1 VIHQNFRDF
10 VDLVVPELQQ
20 RRAFGTVPD
29 LTNLILKS
37 LARLGNELWVRP
49 AFALFLA
56 AAGAVPLVQNAIG
69 AEGNALSLVRIGYQK
84 YGSLNVVKAQGT
96 FDQELAQR
104 GIKVQWTQFP
114 AGPQLLEGVN
124 VGSIDIGHSG
134 EAPPIFAQA
143 AGTPFVYI
151 GSQPPYPVGEAIIV
165 PKNSP
170 IKSVADL
177 KGKRIALNK
186 GSNVHYLLVQALEKA
201 GLKYHEIQLAFLPPA
216 DARAAFDGGKID
228 AWAIWDPFLTVAQAA
243 TEARVLTDGE
253 GLVAN
258 REFFFATR
266 KFAETHPEII
276 QELKLAIDRAAT
288 WTKEK
293 PAEVAAYL
301 SRDIGVDPQLLE
313 VITRRQPLG
322 FQPIDAAVLADQQR
336 IADTFF
342 HLGLIPK
349 QIDVNEAVAKNT
361 VTKTN

>member
-1 VIHQNFRDF
+1 MPNTTLKPNARSSFN
-10 VDLVVPELQQ
+10 
-20 RRAFGTVPD
+20 RRF
-29 LTNLILKS
+29 L
-37 LARLGNELWVRP
+37 
-49 AFALFLA
+49 FALFLLA
-56 AAGAVPLVQNAIG
+56 ASPLLFAPDTPA
-69 AEGNALSLVRIGYQK
+69 AEGDALRLVRIGYQK

-104 GIKVQWTQFP
+104 GIKIQWTQFP

-151 GSQPPYPVGEAIIV
+151 GSQAPYPVGEAILV

-170 IKSVADL
+170 IKTVADL
-177 KGKRIALNK
+177 KGKKIALNK
-186 GSNVHYLLVQALEKA
+186 GSNVHYLLLKALEKA
-201 GLKYHEIQLAFLPPA
+201 GLKYQDVQLAFLPPA

-243 TEARVLTDGE
+243 TDARVLTDGQ
-253 GLVAN
+253 GIVAN

-276 QELKLAIDRAAT
+276 QALTGAIDRAAA

-301 SRDIGVDPQLLE
+301 SHDVGVDEKLLE
-313 VITRRQPLG
+313 VITRRQPWG
-322 FQPIDAAVLADQQR
+322 FHPIDAAVLADQQA
-336 IADTFF
+336 IADAFLQ
-342 HLGLIPK
+342 LGLIPK
-349 QIDVNEAVAKNT
+349 RIEVSEATAKNT
-361 VTKTN
+361 VAKTD

>member
-1 VIHQNFRDF
+1 MVARN
-10 VDLVVPELQQ
+10 
-20 RRAFGTVPD
+20 T
-29 LTNLILKS
+29 TNTIDNTMPAATLRHLPAAIQAGNTHW
-37 LARLGNELWVRP
+37 ARLF
-49 AFALFLA
+49 FAVFLNAACAIFLA
-56 AAGAVPLVQNAIG
+56 ENTPAAQGD
-69 AEGNALSLVRIGYQK
+69 ALTLVRIGYQK

-96 FDQELAQR
+96 FDQKLAQE
-104 GIKVQWTQFP
+104 GTKTQWIQFQ
-114 AGPQLLEGVN
+114 AGPQLLEGMN

-151 GSQPPYPVGEAIIV
+151 GSQPPYPVGEAILV

-170 IKSVADL
+170 IKTVADL
-177 KGKRIALNK
+177 KGKKIALNK
-186 GSNVHYLLVQALEKA
+186 GSNVHYLLVKALEKA
-201 GLKYHEIQLAFLPPA
+201 GLKYQDIQPAFLPPA

-253 GLVAN
+253 GIVTN

-276 QELKLAIDRAAT
+276 QALNDAIDRAAA

-301 SRDIGVDPQLLE
+301 SRDVGVDPHLLE
-313 VITRRQPLG
+313 VITRRQPWG
-322 FQPIDAAVLADQQR
+322 FRTVDSAVLADQQS

-342 HLGLIPK
+342 QLGLIPK
-349 QIDVNEAVAKNT
+349 QIDVSEAVAKNT
-361 VTKTN
+361 VAKAH